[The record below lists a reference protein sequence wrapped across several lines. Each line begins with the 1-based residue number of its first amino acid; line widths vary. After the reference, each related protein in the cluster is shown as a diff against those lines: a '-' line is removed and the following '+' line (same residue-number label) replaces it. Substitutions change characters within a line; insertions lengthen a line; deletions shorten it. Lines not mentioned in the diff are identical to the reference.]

1 MSSNTL
7 EPEDLNIKKRKC
19 IKLLTY
25 NCNKRK
31 RLIMKNNLNEMKNDY
46 EELIYAMGKWLNIVD
61 ISLLLSKIQTIS
73 KQLLEYVKETINI
86 ISSSDICNYNSLY
99 NALNNSTCKESLSEL
114 LILKKDLQQY
124 FNCNSSCSNIDFPF
138 ISITDISLLKLKAN
152 RQLLQ
157 LLETST
163 LLYVSA
169 FQSQKIWSP
178 DKLKLK
184 YYINDCIKY
193 LFKIQKLYYKIN
205 HLIKH
210 IGNYSDLQKKLIN

>member
-7 EPEDLNIKKRKC
+7 ELENFDKKKRKC
-19 IKLLTY
+19 IKILTH

-31 RLIMKNNLNEMKNDY
+31 RLIMKNNLNEMEKDY
-46 EELIYAMGKWLNIVD
+46 EELIYAMEKWLNIVD
-61 ISLLLSKIQTIS
+61 ISLFLSKIQTNS
-73 KQLLEYVKETINI
+73 KQLLEYVRQTIEI

-152 RQLLQ
+152 RYLIQLH
-157 LLETST
+157 ETSIM
-163 LLYVSA
+163 LYVSA
-169 FQSQKIWSP
+169 FQSQKTWDATSNT
-178 DKLKLK
+178 KLDISL
-184 YYINDCIKY
+184 
-193 LFKIQKLYYKIN
+193 
-205 HLIKH
+205 
-210 IGNYSDLQKKLIN
+210 